1 MHRFIT
7 EAIMLRI
14 LVAVDG
20 SELALDA
27 VRYALRLV
35 QEGNLRATL
44 VLGHVQEDASLLE
57 LATRDADAI
66 ARASVEAG
74 QDLLA
79 GAVALVQAAGVPFE
93 TEIALGSPAATLAD
107 LAETCGCEL
116 IMVGARGLSGLRG
129 SLLGSVSQALVRDA
143 TMPVTVVKHAQ
154 PEEADEP
161 DETAAQ

>member
-1 MHRFIT
+1 
-7 EAIMLRI
+7 MLRI

-44 VLGHVQEDASLLE
+44 VLGHVQEEASLLV

>member
-1 MHRFIT
+1 MHAFIT

-44 VLGHVQEDASLLE
+44 VLGHVQEEASLLE

-79 GAVALVQAAGVPFE
+79 GAVALVQAAGVPCE
-93 TEIALGSPAATLAD
+93 TEIALGAPAATLAD

-116 IMVGARGLSGLRG
+116 IMVAR
-129 SLLGSVSQALVRDA
+129 
-143 TMPVTVVKHAQ
+143 
-154 PEEADEP
+154 
-161 DETAAQ
+161 AA